1 MGIIGGNHNHHY
13 LSFHLHIPRFNFH
26 HHHEKNKDI
35 KDIPKGY
42 LAVMVG
48 QEKEQQR
55 FVIPVFYVNH
65 PLFIQLWK
73 KSRRKV

>member
-1 MGIIGGNHNHHY
+1 MGIISGNHNHHY

-48 QEKEQQR
+48 QEKERQR
-55 FVIPVFYVNH
+55 SP
-65 PLFIQLWK
+65 P
-73 KSRRKV
+73 